1 VLQRNTLR
9 DAGASSALACYVAD
23 SIKWPDQ
30 EPKVLAPVAEDSE
43 KVATGTY
50 MRMEIGPSM
59 LTAPDRTLTRSS
71 CPFPGPTKGSRK
83 RSGARRGGCAI
94 PTCPCGL
101 RT

>member
-1 VLQRNTLR
+1 MR
-9 DAGASSALACYVAD
+9 GASSALACYVTD
-23 SIKWPDQ
+23 IIKWPNQ
-30 EPKVLAPVAEDSE
+30 EPKVLALVAEGSE

-59 LTAPDRTLTRSS
+59 LTTPDGTLTRSA
-71 CPFPGPTKGSRK
+71 CPFSGPTKGSRK
-83 RSGARRGGCAI
+83 RSDARRGVGAI